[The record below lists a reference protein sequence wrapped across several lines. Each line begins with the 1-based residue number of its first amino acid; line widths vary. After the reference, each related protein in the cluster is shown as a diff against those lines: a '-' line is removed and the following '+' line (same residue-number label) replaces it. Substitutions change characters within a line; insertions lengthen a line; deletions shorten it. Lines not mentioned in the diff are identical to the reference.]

1 MIQGKIVGGI
11 LCLLTM
17 SLCSVHDNEKG
28 QTIDSKNTA
37 SAADPGRGNIW
48 GVWGGGNP
56 ATADAST
63 FPYLKG
69 WYIVYQWKM
78 LEPEQDKFDWDYFD
92 DQVKFA
98 ASHNFSIGFMIWVG
112 PHSPDWLYNI
122 GVPKVAT
129 DSKKKQTDYPWYFS
143 DIYKKRYYGM
153 IQAVFNHI
161 EKYPADLRN
170 KIIMW
175 MSAEG
180 STGDITPY
188 KGYPQDSKYN
198 MTEEQW
204 AGFKK
209 DVWKYMYN
217 LCATAKPKINLL
229 VNQANDGRYLNWL
242 TTNLPDVWVKAG
254 NISHTY
260 QFNGELEY
268 YNRLQKLEAKTE
280 QNEFSSRIRGEIT
293 VQGRWFNENE
303 PWNMYALLSSALH
316 FGLDIFNT
324 APKYLQNPVD
334 TSTFN
339 FFNFYAGQKSPSKSP
354 GAFCV
359 LRDGL
364 DAADTKRFPESKYGP
379 LLDPLQMDAYNKQMQ
394 RKGYSTTGNEEEED
408 SGAGDQGINESNIKN
423 DFLNPD
429 RVNKIVQEY
438 AAYGAKRGDI
448 NSISEDTPGQTGST
462 DEEYSSKKQNKNPNR
477 ANKKGGGGGKRKQQK
492 MAEGEGGGDKGTAYQ
507 KRREASMVIND
518 IGVNILPDN
527 YYRYLTQY
535 SPNTTSRGYWR
546 VGPGDQPYGR
556 FARGFESK
564 EGKTEM
570 FFALNKQ
577 FFSGSTGAQKVAIK
591 VIYFDKGNGSWSLNY
606 SGADGRKEAYKI
618 TCENSGNWV
627 TKTVYLSDAY
637 FTQKLEHG
645 CDISLK
651 YLSGDNTIFNRIE
664 VLRQ

>member
-1 MIQGKIVGGI
+1 MIQGKIIGGL

-17 SLCSVHDNEKG
+17 SLCSVHNNENE
-28 QTIDSKNTA
+28 QTGDGKKA
-37 SAADPGRGNIW
+37 VSAADDGRGNVW

-78 LEPEQDKFDWDYFD
+78 LEPEKDKFDWDYFD
-92 DQVKFA
+92 NQVKFA
-98 ASHNFSIGFMIWVG
+98 ASHDFSIGFMVWVG
-112 PHSPDWLYNI
+112 PHSPDWLYDI

-143 DIYKKRYYGM
+143 DVYKKQYYGM
-153 IQAVFNHI
+153 IQAVFDHI

-170 KIIMW
+170 KVIMW

-198 MTEEQW
+198 MSEEQW
-204 AGFKK
+204 ADFKK
-209 DVWKYMYN
+209 DIWKYMYN

-242 TTNLPDVWVKAG
+242 TANLPDVWVKAG

-280 QNEFSSRIRGEIT
+280 QNEFSGRIRGEIT

-339 FFNFYAGQKSPSKSP
+339 FFNFYAGQKNPSKSP

-379 LLDPLQMDAYNKQMQ
+379 LLDPAQMDAYNKQMQ
-394 RKGYSTTGNEEEED
+394 RKGYSVNDNEED
-408 SGAGDQGINESNIKN
+408 DDASAGDQGINESNIKN
-423 DFLNPD
+423 DFLNPG
-429 RVNKIVQEY
+429 RVNKIVEEY

-448 NSISEDTPGQTGST
+448 NDITEDTPGQLT
-462 DEEYSSKKQNKNPNR
+462 DASSQENNSPR
-477 ANKKGGGGGKRKQQK
+477 LNKKGKPKKNQAGKGAGKSD
-492 MAEGEGGGDKGTAYQ
+492 GGDKATAYQ

-546 VGPGDQPYGR
+546 VGPGEQPYGR

-570 FFALNKQ
+570 FFALTKK
-577 FFSGSTGAQKVAIK
+577 FFSGSTTAQNVVIK
-591 VIYFDKGNGSWSLNY
+591 VIYLDKGTGSWSLNY
-606 SGADGRKEAYKI
+606 TGANGKKEAYKI
-618 TCENSGNWV
+618 TCANTGNWI
-627 TKTVYLSDAY
+627 TKTINLNDAY
-637 FTQKLEHG
+637 FNQKLEHE
-645 CDISLK
+645 CDITLK
-651 YLSGDNTIFNRIE
+651 YISGDNTIFNRVE
-664 VLRQ
+664 VIRQ